1 MALAEQYACLTR
13 EHKWA
18 CWLRVPA
25 IPRSRA
31 KAVRAQQIP
40 QSGAGMKKL
49 LIASMLATA
58 GLGSL
63 AGCAITDKQSS
74 VGNYVDDSTIT
85 ARVKSRFAQDP
96 QVSAMRINVETLQGV
111 VQLSGFATSSEEKTR
126 AAELAGEVPAVQN
139 VRNNIIVKAPTG

>member
-1 MALAEQYACLTR
+1 
-13 EHKWA
+13 
-18 CWLRVPA
+18 
-25 IPRSRA
+25 
-31 KAVRAQQIP
+31 
-40 QSGAGMKKL
+40 
-49 LIASMLATA
+49 MLATA
-58 GLGSL
+58 GIGGL
-63 AGCAITDKQSS
+63 ASCAITDKQSS